1 MSKEEKL
8 KSLVDQGRQILEL
21 KEGEYINKGAFAA
34 WRTNVYTFLND
45 EFSIEEALAFTN
57 ICENNHH
64 KNVQNGIY
72 FLEHLNFD

>member
-1 MSKEEKL
+1 MLKQEKL
-8 KSLVDQGRQILEL
+8 KSLADQGRQILEL
-21 KEGEYINKGAFAA
+21 KEGEYVNKGAFAA
-34 WRTNVYTFLND
+34 WRTNVFNFLND

-72 FLEHLNFD
+72 FLEHLNID

>member
-21 KEGEYINKGAFAA
+21 KEGEYVNKGAFAA
-34 WRTNVYTFLND
+34 WRTNVYNFLND

-64 KNVQNGIY
+64 RNVKNGIY

>member
-8 KSLVDQGRQILEL
+8 KSLADQGRQILEL